1 MSFLEKGLR
10 ESGFETCSV
19 NLPTRFGSLEECRCS
34 LHDQIGKL
42 VREYSSVNYVAHSMG
57 GLITREYINHTG
69 QENVGKCVFIAT
81 PHRASQLAG
90 IAGRI
95 PFYSR
100 IFKTVHPILP
110 GSGYDPPGMPEG
122 VRLGLIAGR
131 RNGHLLGRLFLP
143 AESDGRIK
151 VSSVRSGDADD
162 FILFPYAHREIHHR
176 QETLDQ
182 VRNFLLKGTFV
193 KA

>member
-1 MSFLEKGLR
+1 MSFLEKGLS
-10 ESGFETCSV
+10 EAGFETFSA
-19 NLPTRFGSLEECRCS
+19 NLPTRFGSLEKCLHA

-57 GLITREYINHTG
+57 GLIAREYINHTG

-110 GSGYDPPGMPEG
+110 GSGYVPPGLSEG
-122 VRLGLIAGR
+122 VSLGLIAGE

-143 AESDGRIK
+143 VQSDGRIE
-151 VSSVRSGDADD
+151 VSSVETRDASE
-162 FILFPYAHREIHHR
+162 FIVLPYGHKEIHHQ
-176 QETLDQ
+176 QETLDH
-182 VRNFLLKGTFV
+182 VKNFLLKGTFV
-193 KA
+193 KS